1 MTRNSH
7 RLVAAFMAVAF
18 GNSSIQ
24 AADLSGQFVYG
35 APAPAAAKLNIDKDV
50 EAFGNLGLVDE
61 TLVVAPDGGIANV
74 VVYVRTD
81 GVAVTP
87 EAEKSAAPKV
97 EYDNKG
103 GRFQPRILPV
113 WVGKQT
119 LVIKNSDPV
128 GHNSNLQPLG
138 DTPINP
144 LLTPN
149 STVEHQFGRKQNLP
163 QPVGCNIH
171 PWMKG
176 FILPRDNPYAI
187 VSGADGKFDLKNL
200 PAGTELEF
208 QVWHEKAGYLAAK
221 PEWEKGRFTMTLKDG
236 ANDLGEIKVD
246 PALFNK

>member
-1 MTRNSH
+1 MLRTKTYLFVLLIAASSAA
-7 RLVAAFMAVAF
+7 LVE
-18 GNSSIQ
+18 
-24 AADLSGQFVYG
+24 AADLTGRFVFGG
-35 APAPAAAKLNIDKDV
+35 AVPAAQKLNIDKDV

-61 TLVVAPDGGIANV
+61 TLAVGADGGIANV
-74 VVYVRTD
+74 VVYVRTE

-87 EAEKSAAPKV
+87 EAEKAVAPKI

-103 GRFQPRILPV
+103 GRFIPRILPV

-149 STVEHQFGRKQNLP
+149 SSVEHQFGRKQNLP

-176 FILPRDNPYAI
+176 YILPRDNPYAT
-187 VSGADGKFDLKNL
+187 VSGADGKFELKNV

-221 PEWEKGRFTMTLKDG
+221 PEWEKGRFMMTLKDG
-236 ANDLGEIKVD
+236 ANDLGELKVD

>member
-1 MTRNSH
+1 MKRFIVMPVVIAA
-7 RLVAAFMAVAF
+7 LVAARAD
-18 GNSSIQ
+18 
-24 AADLSGQFVYG
+24 AADLTGRFVFGG
-35 APAPAAAKLNIDKDV
+35 AVPTPAKLNIDKDV

-61 TLVVAPDGGIANV
+61 TLAVAADGGIANV
-74 VVYVRTD
+74 VVYVRTE
-81 GVAVTP
+81 GAPITP
-87 EAEKSAAPKV
+87 EAEKAAPAKV
-97 EYDNKG
+97 EFDNKG
-103 GRFQPRILPV
+103 GRFVPRILPV

-119 LVIKNSDPV
+119 LVLKNSDPV

-176 FILPRDNPYAI
+176 YILPRDNPYVA
-187 VSGADGKFDLKNL
+187 VSGPDGKFDLKNL
-200 PAGTELEF
+200 PAGAELEF
-208 QVWHEKAGYLAAK
+208 QVWHEKSGYLAAK
-221 PEWEKGRFTMTLKDG
+221 PEWDKGRFTMTLKDG
-236 ANDLGEIKVD
+236 ANDLGELKVD